1 LGALTRVAS
10 LLPWRAAPSCGILCG
25 SGMGGLTVFQ
35 NSVQQL
41 LTKARAQRALPPAP
55 TLKPR

>member
-1 LGALTRVAS
+1 V
-10 LLPWRAAPSCGILCG
+10 RAFRCADRTPDNSCGVLCG

-41 LTKARAQRALPPAP
+41 LTKVSSEQHA
-55 TLKPR
+55 